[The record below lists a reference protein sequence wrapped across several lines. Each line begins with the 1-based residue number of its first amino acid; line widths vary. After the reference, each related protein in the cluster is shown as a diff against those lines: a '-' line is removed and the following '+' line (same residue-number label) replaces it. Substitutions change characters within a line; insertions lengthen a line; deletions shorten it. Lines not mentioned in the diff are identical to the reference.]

1 MNLLQVVVLLSI
13 GTISL
18 LNIGE
23 CLALEQTTEGSCTN
37 DDPGTCGDDQ
47 IVTDTDTPEE
57 VHADGDDSNDDGN
70 DSDDG
75 IDCQDEHPK
84 CFDWSRIGECDAN
97 PVYMLRSC
105 SRSCKQ
111 CPDQAEELAAIL
123 AAKAKKVKVY
133 TKEEL
138 MIGEDMGEPQSLE
151 DSEFRVSE
159 KETIARIEASRQ
171 YLQDS
176 DFDDDLIEICL
187 NKHEK
192 CFTWAVAGEC
202 EKNKKYMISSCAPA
216 CMTCDKLTIE
226 SRCPIDPGAKAAWES
241 GSLNAMFERLTS
253 EPITTQYN
261 VTILSSPPEP
271 WVVIVDGVVTEEESK
286 HMIELGDLEG
296 FKRSQDVGAKNPD
309 GTYGSIVSTGRTST
323 NAWCNE
329 NCYKDPVAA
338 QVQKKL
344 SDLTMINETNSEYL
358 QLLK

>member
-1 MNLLQVVVLLSI
+1 MNLLHAVVLLSI

-18 LNIGE
+18 LNFGE
-23 CLALEQTTEGSCTN
+23 CLALEQKNESSCTN
-37 DDPGTCGDDQ
+37 EDPSTCGNDQ

-57 VHADGDDSNDDGN
+57 VNADDDDNDN
-70 DSDDG
+70 
-75 IDCQDEHPK
+75 DCQDEHTK
-84 CFDWSRIGECDAN
+84 CSEWSRIGECDEN
-97 PVYMLRSC
+97 PGYMLEYC

-123 AAKAKKVKVY
+123 AEKVKKVKVY

-151 DSEFRVSE
+151 APEFHVSE
-159 KETIARIEASRQ
+159 KETTARIDASRL

-192 CFTWAVAGEC
+192 CFAWAVAGEC

-216 CMTCDKLTIE
+216 CMTCDKLTVE
-226 SRCPIDPGAKAAWES
+226 SRCPIDPDAKAAWES

-253 EPITTQYN
+253 EPIITQYN

-286 HMIELGDLEG
+286 RFIELGDVEG
-296 FKRSQDVGAKNPD
+296 FERSQDVGAKNPD

-329 NCYKDPVAA
+329 KCHDDPVAVN
-338 QVQKKL
+338 VQKRL
-344 SDLTMINETNSEYL
+344 SYLTMINETNSEYL

>member
-1 MNLLQVVVLLSI
+1 MNLLHAVVLLSI

-18 LNIGE
+18 LNFGE
-23 CLALEQTTEGSCTN
+23 CLALEQKIEGSCTN
-37 DDPGTCGDDQ
+37 EDPSTCGNDQ

-57 VHADGDDSNDDGN
+57 VNADDDDNDN
-70 DSDDG
+70 
-75 IDCQDEHPK
+75 DCQDEHTK
-84 CFDWSRIGECDAN
+84 CSEWSRIGECDEN
-97 PVYMLRSC
+97 PGYMLEYC

-123 AAKAKKVKVY
+123 AEKVKKVKVY

-151 DSEFRVSE
+151 APEFHVSE
-159 KETIARIEASRQ
+159 KETTARIDASRL

-192 CFTWAVAGEC
+192 CFAWAVAGEC

-216 CMTCDKLTIE
+216 CMTCDKLTVE
-226 SRCPIDPGAKAAWES
+226 SRCPIDPDAKAAWES

-253 EPITTQYN
+253 EPIITQYN

-286 HMIELGDLEG
+286 RFIELGDVEG
-296 FKRSQDVGAKNPD
+296 FERSQDVGAKNPD

-329 NCYKDPVAA
+329 KCHDDPVAVN
-338 QVQKKL
+338 VQKRL
-344 SDLTMINETNSEYL
+344 SYLTMINETNSEYL

>member
-1 MNLLQVVVLLSI
+1 MNLLHAVVLLSI

-18 LNIGE
+18 LNFGE
-23 CLALEQTTEGSCTN
+23 CLALEQKNESSCTN
-37 DDPGTCGDDQ
+37 EDPSTCGNDQ

-57 VHADGDDSNDDGN
+57 VNADDDDNDN
-70 DSDDG
+70 
-75 IDCQDEHPK
+75 DCQDEHTK
-84 CFDWSRIGECDAN
+84 CSEWSRIGECDEN
-97 PVYMLRSC
+97 PGYMLEYC

-123 AAKAKKVKVY
+123 AEKVKKVKVY

-151 DSEFRVSE
+151 APEFHVSE
-159 KETIARIEASRQ
+159 KETTARIDASRL

-192 CFTWAVAGEC
+192 CFAWAVAGEC

-226 SRCPIDPGAKAAWES
+226 SRCPIDPDAKAAWES

-253 EPITTQYN
+253 EPIITQYN

-286 HMIELGDLEG
+286 RFIELGDVEG
-296 FKRSQDVGAKNPD
+296 FERSQDVGAKNPD

-329 NCYKDPVAA
+329 KCHDDPVAVT
-338 QVQKKL
+338 VQKRL
-344 SDLTMINETNSEYL
+344 SYLTMINETNSEYL

>member
-1 MNLLQVVVLLSI
+1 MNLLHAVVLLSI

-18 LNIGE
+18 LNFGE
-23 CLALEQTTEGSCTN
+23 CLALEQKNESSCTN
-37 DDPGTCGDDQ
+37 EDPSTCGNDQ

-57 VHADGDDSNDDGN
+57 VNADDDDDDDDNDN
-70 DSDDG
+70 
-75 IDCQDEHPK
+75 DCQDEHTK
-84 CFDWSRIGECDAN
+84 CSEWSRIGECDEN
-97 PVYMLRSC
+97 PGYMLEYC

-123 AAKAKKVKVY
+123 AEKVKKVKVY
-133 TKEEL
+133 TTEEL
-138 MIGEDMGEPQSLE
+138 MLGEDMGEPQSLE
-151 DSEFRVSE
+151 APEFHVSE
-159 KETIARIEASRQ
+159 KETTARIDASRL

-192 CFTWAVAGEC
+192 CFAWAVAGEC

-216 CMTCDKLTIE
+216 CMTCDKLTVE
-226 SRCPIDPGAKAAWES
+226 SRCPIDPDAKAAWES

-253 EPITTQYN
+253 EPIITQYN

-286 HMIELGDLEG
+286 RFIELGDVEG
-296 FKRSQDVGAKNPD
+296 FERSQDVGAKNPD

-329 NCYKDPVAA
+329 KCHDDPVAVT
-338 QVQKKL
+338 VQKRL
-344 SDLTMINETNSEYL
+344 SYLTMINETNSEYL

>member
-1 MNLLQVVVLLSI
+1 MNLLHAVVLLSI

-18 LNIGE
+18 LNFGE
-23 CLALEQTTEGSCTN
+23 CLALEQKNESSCTN
-37 DDPGTCGDDQ
+37 EDPSTCGNDQ

-57 VHADGDDSNDDGN
+57 VNADDDDNDN
-70 DSDDG
+70 
-75 IDCQDEHPK
+75 DCQDEHTK
-84 CFDWSRIGECDAN
+84 CSEWSRIGECDEN
-97 PVYMLRSC
+97 PGYMLEYC

-123 AAKAKKVKVY
+123 AEKVKKVKVY
-133 TKEEL
+133 TTEEL
-138 MIGEDMGEPQSLE
+138 MLGEDMGEPQSLE
-151 DSEFRVSE
+151 APEFHVSE
-159 KETIARIEASRQ
+159 KETTARIDASRL

-192 CFTWAVAGEC
+192 CFAWAVAGEC

-226 SRCPIDPGAKAAWES
+226 SRCPIDPDAKAAWES

-253 EPITTQYN
+253 EPIITQYN

-286 HMIELGDLEG
+286 RFIELGDVEG
-296 FKRSQDVGAKNPD
+296 FERSQDVGAKNPD

-329 NCYKDPVAA
+329 KCHDDPVAVT
-338 QVQKKL
+338 VQKRL
-344 SDLTMINETNSEYL
+344 SYLTMINETNSEYL